1 MNRLYSLQQ
10 KDWALTVL
18 AGVLVGTVGL
28 GMTTLKWQS
37 DTWIILVL
45 SAFAAG
51 STWSVLFL
59 YRRLQKEI
67 RIEANHIEAAVALYG
82 VISPRL
88 PLPAFGGTA
97 IEADTARELVS
108 LVLQKHPRR
117 VLECGSG
124 LSTLLVG
131 YALEKLGE
139 GQVLSMEHLANWSD
153 MTRTRIEQHGLQRHA
168 AVFHAPLEEIEISGM
183 RRWKWYTP
191 NCWVDWKQID
201 LLIIDGPPA
210 WKDEFARYPA
220 LPLLWNYLG
229 DGAVIFLDDTRRP
242 GEKAVIAEWLALYGG
257 KLNRIDVETSKGLTL
272 LTVSKK

>member
-28 GMTTLKWQS
+28 GMTTLS
-37 DTWIILVL
+37 AIGYLDILVL

-51 STWSVLFL
+51 STWTVLFL
-59 YRRLQKEI
+59 YRRLQNEI

-108 LVLQKHPRR
+108 LVLQRHPRR
-117 VLECGSG
+117 VVECGSG

-131 YALEKLGE
+131 YALEKLRE
-139 GQVLSMEHLANWSD
+139 GRFFPWN
-153 MTRTRIEQHGLQRHA
+153 
-168 AVFHAPLEEIEISGM
+168 ISQ
-183 RRWKWYTP
+183 T
-191 NCWVDWKQID
+191 
-201 LLIIDGPPA
+201 GP
-210 WKDEFARYPA
+210 R
-220 LPLLWNYLG
+220 
-229 DGAVIFLDDTRRP
+229 
-242 GEKAVIAEWLALYGG
+242 
-257 KLNRIDVETSKGLTL
+257 
-272 LTVSKK
+272 